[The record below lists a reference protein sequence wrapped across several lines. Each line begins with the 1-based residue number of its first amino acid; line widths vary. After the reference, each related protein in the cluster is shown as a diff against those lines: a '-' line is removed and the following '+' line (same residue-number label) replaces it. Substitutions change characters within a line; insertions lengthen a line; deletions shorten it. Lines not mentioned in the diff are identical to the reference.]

1 LRVWVRRMYMPRTLD
16 HATIEGNGSLRM
28 LWHYFALGGERV
40 YMHQTLASCDRPSF
54 NRAMLNMG

>member
-1 LRVWVRRMYMPRTLD
+1 
-16 HATIEGNGSLRM
+16 M

-40 YMHQTLASCDRPSF
+40 YMNQTLASCDRPSF